1 MKQLPEVL
9 LWWAA
14 GVGMWLLTLSSVP
27 RAELVT
33 AVVSALPCAVV
44 AVLARRAVRGPLEPR
59 AAWLRWLVPV
69 PAAVV
74 ADSVRILAL
83 AAGVLGGRRVPDG
96 DLRRVTLHRDR
107 DEQDWQNRQAAATV
121 LVSASPGT
129 VVLDLDADSG
139 EMLLHSLGSGRPHVE
154 EAVQR

>member
-1 MKQLPEVL
+1 
-9 LWWAA
+9 
-14 GVGMWLLTLSSVP
+14 
-27 RAELVT
+27 
-33 AVVSALPCAVV
+33 
-44 AVLARRAVRGPLEPR
+44 
-59 AAWLRWLVPV
+59 
-69 PAAVV
+69 
-74 ADSVRILAL
+74 VRILAL
-83 AAGVLGGRRVPDG
+83 ATGILGGRRVPDG